1 MRTAVALDQR
11 WVLRGPMLLNY
22 NHLYYFH
29 VAAVEGT
36 VAAAAQRLGVTP
48 ATVSE
53 QLRALERV
61 FGVELFERTQAG
73 LKLTDAGRL
82 AFEHTGPMFR
92 LGERLVNQ
100 LMATTSE
107 PTKVMRIGISIG
119 VARSTATT
127 FILPLFQ
134 LPDTFSSVR
143 TDDAVELL
151 RDLRGGLLDLVL
163 CEGEPPVASRRGLA
177 FVEISRTKLVAIA
190 STSLTPAPD
199 WRDTKLLNY
208 RPTTSYRRDVEDFLE
223 HRGLK
228 PMIAGEVDD
237 TLLLIEAVA
246 AGGHIAIVP
255 STVADEAVAAGRIR
269 ILATIESANPL
280 HAIYQDSGGARRAVE
295 ALTGRRLPP

>member
-1 MRTAVALDQR
+1 MV
-11 WVLRGPMLLNY
+11 LNY

-61 FGVELFERTQAG
+61 FGVELFERTQSG
-73 LKLTDAGRL
+73 LKLTESGRL
-82 AFEHTGPMFR
+82 AFEHTAPMFR
-92 LGERLVNQ
+92 LSERLVNK
-100 LMATTSE
+100 LMSTTSE
-107 PTKVMRIGISIG
+107 PTKIMRIGISIG
-119 VARSTATT
+119 VARATATT

-143 TDDAVELL
+143 TDETVELL

-163 CEGEPPVASRRGLA
+163 CEGEPPMAARRGLA
-177 FVEISRTKLVAIA
+177 FVEVSRTQLVAIA
-190 STSLTPAPD
+190 STSLAPAPD

-208 RPTTSYRRDVEDFLE
+208 RPTSSYRRDVEDFLE
-223 HRGLK
+223 SRGLK
-228 PMIAGEVDD
+228 PVIAGEVDD

-255 STVADEAVAAGRIR
+255 SSVADDAIRAGRIH
-269 ILATIESANPL
+269 ILATIDSASSL
-280 HAIYQDSGGARRAVE
+280 HAIYQDHGGARRAVE
-295 ALTGRRLPP
+295 ALTGRLLPP

>member
-1 MRTAVALDQR
+1 
-11 WVLRGPMLLNY
+11 MLLNY

-61 FGVELFERTQAG
+61 FGVELFERTQSG
-73 LKLTDAGRL
+73 LKLTEPGRL
-82 AFEHTGPMFR
+82 AFEHTRPMFR
-92 LGERLVNQ
+92 LAERLVNQ
-100 LMATTSE
+100 LMSTTSE
-107 PTKVMRIGISIG
+107 PSNIMRIGISLG
-119 VARSTATT
+119 VARSTVTG
-127 FILPLFQ
+127 FILPLLQ

-143 TDDAVELL
+143 TGDAVELL

-190 STSLTPAPD
+190 ATSLTPAAD

-223 HRGLK
+223 ARSLR

-237 TLLLIEAVA
+237 ALLLIEAVA

-255 STVADEAVAAGRIR
+255 SELADEAVSSGRIR
-269 ILATIESANPL
+269 VLATLDSANPL
-280 HAIYQDSGGARRAVE
+280 HAIYQDSAGARLAVE
-295 ALTGRRLPP
+295 ALVGRRTT